1 MIVKDIKKGK
11 FAYVALSTI
20 IVVCSV
26 YLLSMDKGKDTLRNY
41 YYSLYDSAMTLDL
54 GFSSLRNISLD
65 KANRTLWGS
74 GLGFLAKTPQIII
87 EKFRGFPSRP
97 PLKELD
103 IQIKFRNYQQLLK
116 EREQAMTMDILQKP
130 SKIKADFYFEG
141 KRYKANIRLKGD
153 LNDHWRSTHQ
163 ISLRVVIKGKHNILG
178 FKKFSLQKVRTR
190 QFPFDHVFQ
199 SVMRQTGN
207 LSPIHKYAR
216 VFVNGESWG
225 IMNVEE
231 HMSKE
236 FLEKQRRKDSIIL
249 KFGNEKIWNQ
259 SRIRKLSYPHYRLSD
274 SKLNIKLYS
283 QNKYL
288 KNRIHRKWFTY
299 LAERRLHADN
309 DELYNLERYAT
320 ALILAKI
327 WNNTHT
333 LEAPNSRHYFN
344 PYLLKLEPITTDQ
357 GSYSPLQGANKTAKI
372 PEDIYQQIIK
382 TGKYKNNFSANYLS
396 VSNALKNIEDE
407 FHTTQSFF
415 PIDDKINSDVLNI
428 NKAALSKIPDE
439 TTPKTAKI
447 EEPQVI
453 TKLPSELQ
461 AKEFSQHVHIRHYVD
476 GELKIYNLLPDIVN
490 LKNLIVD
497 ENTKINLDL
506 TIPGYSPGEFS
517 SHVFQTKLRGIFD
530 DRITAETVYR
540 GNTRGQAVGPTLLKN
555 VRNPLLPD
563 EARTDHRFL
572 KKTGENEW
580 KIDKGTWHVTEPIVI
595 HGDLSITEGTELYF
609 SEKAY
614 LIVIGSIYANGTAS
628 SRIILAPKNKIWRG
642 LYVIG
647 DGRKPSDLKNVI
659 IRSTSG
665 LKHDMLDLTGGVTF
679 YDANVS
685 MEDVL
690 FETTIAEDALNLVS
704 TKYSLKNVE
713 FSETISDA
721 FDSDFSSGKIIAS
734 VFNNIQGDALDFSG
748 SDCDIKDVDI
758 SGVRDKAISVGEKS
772 RVFIENVHIKGIGVG
787 VVSKDGSSASISNSS
802 IKNYSLH
809 AAMTYNKKGFYD
821 GETRIDISDTEVT
834 GDHPFA
840 MQPQTQLKVDG
851 VEVPAINID
860 VRELYQTD
868 EMKK

>member
-1 MIVKDIKKGK
+1 MTLTVV
-11 FAYVALSTI
+11 YST
-20 IVVCSV
+20 
-26 YLLSMDKGKDTLRNY
+26 YLLSMERDLIKDAFRNY
-41 YYSLYDSAMTLDL
+41 YYSVYDSAMTLDL

-97 PLKELD
+97 PLKKLY
-103 IQIKFRNYQQLLK
+103 IQIKFQNHQQLLK
-116 EREQAMTMDILQKP
+116 EREQAMRKDILEKP
-130 SKIKADFYFEG
+130 RKIKAEFLFEG
-141 KRYKANIRLKGD
+141 ERYKANIRLKGD
-153 LNDHWRSTHQ
+153 LNDHWRSNHQ
-163 ISLRVVIKGKHNILG
+163 ISLRVAIKGKNSILG

-199 SVMRQTGN
+199 SMMRQTGN
-207 LSPIHKYAR
+207 LSPIHKYIR

-236 FLEKQRRKDSIIL
+236 FLEKQGRKNSIIL

-259 SRIRKLSYPHYRLSD
+259 SRIGKLSYPHYRLSD

-288 KNRIHRKWFTY
+288 KNEMHRKWFTY
-299 LAERRLHADN
+299 LAERRLYADN
-309 DELYNLERYAT
+309 DELYNLDRYAT

-333 LEAPNSRHYFN
+333 LEPPNSRHYFN

-357 GSYSPLQGANKTAKI
+357 GSYSPLQGANKTAEI
-372 PEDIYQQIIK
+372 PEDIYQQIIN
-382 TGKYKNNFSANYLS
+382 TGKYKSNFSANYLT
-396 VSNALKNIEDE
+396 VSNALKNIEGE
-407 FHTTQSFF
+407 FSTAQSYF
-415 PIDDKINSDVLNI
+415 PVDDKINPDVLSL
-428 NKAALSKIPDE
+428 NKKTLSEIPDE
-439 TTPKTAKI
+439 ATPKTAKT

-453 TKLPSELQ
+453 TKLPSDLQ
-461 AKEFSQHVHIRHYVD
+461 AKEFSQHLHIRHYED
-476 GELKIYNLLPDIVN
+476 GELKIYNLLPDTVN
-490 LKNLIVD
+490 LKKLVVD
-497 ENTKINLDL
+497 EGTEFNLDL
-506 TIPGYSPGEFS
+506 TIPGYSPGEFR

-540 GNTRGQAVGPTLLKN
+540 GNSRSHIIGPTLLNN

-563 EARTDHRFL
+563 EARTDHPFL

-580 KIDKGTWHVTEPIVI
+580 KIDKGTWHVNKPIVI
-595 HGDLSITEGTELYF
+595 HGDLSIEAGAEFYF

-628 SRIILAPKNKIWRG
+628 SKIVFAPQNKRWKG

-647 DGRKPSDLKNVI
+647 DGRKPSDLKNI
-659 IRSTSG
+659 TIRSTSG

-690 FETTIAEDALNLVS
+690 FETTFAEDALNLVN
-704 TKYSLKNVE
+704 TKYLLKNVR

-734 VFNNIQGDALDFSG
+734 VFNDIQGDALDFSG

-772 RVFIENVHIKGIGVG
+772 RVSIEGVHINGVGIG

-809 AAMTYNKKGFYD
+809 AVMTYNKKGFYD
-821 GETRIDISDTEVT
+821 GKTRIGVSDTEVM

-840 MQPQTQLKVDG
+840 MQAQTQLQVDG

-860 VRELYQTD
+860 VRELYKTD